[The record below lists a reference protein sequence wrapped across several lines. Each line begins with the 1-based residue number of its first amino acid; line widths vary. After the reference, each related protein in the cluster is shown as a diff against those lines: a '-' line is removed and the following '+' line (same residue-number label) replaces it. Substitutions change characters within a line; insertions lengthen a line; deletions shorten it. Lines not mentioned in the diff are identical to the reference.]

1 MLSRHIVFDLDGTLV
16 DSLPGIAEGVNRAL
30 RSLGKTP
37 HPQEQVRGMIGRGAA
52 NLCAAAIGYA
62 DVSLAPAE
70 ELEAV
75 HSAFRREYPLCWQG
89 DSTRPYPGIP
99 EMLEHL
105 RAAGCRLAV
114 LSNKPHDVTV
124 PMVQALFPENTFDFV
139 LGNSPA
145 FPRKPAPDAL
155 LHLAAQWA
163 VTPADIVMVGDSL
176 YDAQTADNAGC
187 ACALF
192 GWGYGRRGDLDGRTV
207 FSTAD
212 AMEKHL
218 LKSEG

>member
-1 MLSRHIVFDLDGTLV
+1 MPARFIVFDLDGTLV

-30 RSLGKTP
+30 KSLGKAP

-70 ELEAV
+70 ELEAI
-75 HSAFRREYPLCWQG
+75 HRAFRREYPLCWQG
-89 DSTRPYPGIP
+89 DFTRPYPGIP
-99 EMLEHL
+99 EMLEYL
-105 RAAGCRLAV
+105 SAAGCRLAV
-114 LSNKPHDVTV
+114 LSNKPHDITV
-124 PMVQALFPENTFDFV
+124 PMVRAIFPQIPFDFV

-155 LHLAAQWA
+155 LHLASQWDTA
-163 VTPADIVMVGDSL
+163 PAEMVMVGDSL

-187 ACALF
+187 PCALF
-192 GWGYGRRGDLDGRTV
+192 DWGYARRGDLDRRTV
-207 FSTAD
+207 FSD
-212 AMEKHL
+212 AAAMAKHL
-218 LKSEG
+218 LALP